1 MRCFYF
7 DRTIAM
13 PLLYTQYD
21 RVVLLNS
28 CINIFGRAPMADKKL
43 DPPAYT
49 SAVEVEWS
57 EALQL
62 LEKKMVIYRHA
73 KIGGASEDITL

>member
-1 MRCFYF
+1 
-7 DRTIAM
+7 
-13 PLLYTQYD
+13 
-21 RVVLLNS
+21 
-28 CINIFGRAPMADKKL
+28 MADKKL

-57 EALQL
+57 EALQH

-73 KIGGASEDITL
+73 KIGGAAGDVALAMEDFATKQS